1 MSMLFILAAA
11 IVLLEDSSDAPLRP
25 APPRVQRLLAQY
37 TKHGRPA
44 TLSVKKLTK
53 DDIGCISE
61 AKKAKVIDVGATR
74 FSPVMFDF
82 GGTRV
87 TVTNLRDQQFKV
99 GQVVDLSKQVFQVS
113 TLPPDSTR
121 PVLLWFH
128 PEEAEPYLSQ
138 HLKTLQK
145 MK

>member
-44 TLSVKKLTK
+44 TLSV
-53 DDIGCISE
+53 
-61 AKKAKVIDVGATR
+61 KKAKVIDVGATR